1 MATGGGGDSPLMD
14 KGQGFSIREAT
25 IDDIQLAFKLNQ
37 LTSKQL
43 VQFYLGEI
51 TRLNPFLKGVIEV
64 NPDALDLAE
73 KADYERK
80 TKPPSVPLSK
90 LHGIPILVKDNTATK
105 DKLNTTAGSYALL
118 GSVVPRDAGVVTKL
132 REAGAIIL
140 GKASLS
146 EWSNWRSNSAPSGWS
161 ARGGQGVN
169 PYNFEET
176 PSGSSSGSAISVA
189 ASLVAVALGTET
201 DGSILSPCSYNSVV
215 GIKPTVGLTS
225 RAGVVPISPRQ
236 DTVGPICR
244 TVSDAAYVLDVIAGS
259 DNNDIATIETSK
271 YIPEGGYAQFL
282 KCDGLG
288 GKRLGILRAFYD
300 LEDDPFLTQIFEQ
313 HLNTLRNGNAILV
326 DHLEIANLI
335 DIVIGS
341 DERTALSAEFKISLN
356 TYLKGLVASPVRS
369 LADVIAY
376 NNKNSKVEKINEYG
390 QDLLEESEKTNGI
403 GPKELE
409 VLSNLERLSRDGFEK
424 LMTDK
429 SLDALVTYSSTASS
443 ILAIGG
449 FPGIIVPAGFHDT
462 KKYPFGICFGGL
474 KGSEPKLIEI
484 AYAFEQATK
493 IRKPP
498 PVGS

>member
-1 MATGGGGDSPLMD
+1 MGH
-14 KGQGFSIREAT
+14 
-25 IDDIQLAFKLNQ
+25 NQ
-37 LTSKQL
+37 LTSRQL

-146 EWSNWRSNSAPSGWS
+146 EWSNWRSNSAPSGWN

-176 PSGSSSGSAISVA
+176 PGGSSSGSAISVA

-244 TVSDAAYVLDVIAGS
+244 TVSDAAYVLDVIAGA
-259 DNNDIATIETSK
+259 DNIDIATIETSK

-300 LEDDPFLTQIFEQ
+300 LEDDPFLTQIFEK
-313 HLNTLRNGNAILV
+313 HLNTLRNGGAILV
-326 DHLEIANLI
+326 DHLEIANLDKI
-335 DIVIGS
+335 VFDIVS
-341 DERTALSAEFKISLN
+341 DEQTALSAEFKISLN
-356 TYLKGLVASPVRS
+356 TYLKDLVASPVRS

-376 NNKNSKVEKINEYG
+376 NNKNSKLEKINEYG

-462 KKYPFGICFGGL
+462 EKYPFGICFGGL